1 VDTVVVTVDME
12 VMGIT
17 VDMVLMDMANLVEM
31 EWFDL

>member
-17 VDMVLMDMANLVEM
+17 VDMVLMDMANLEM